1 MKAQTHQTDVKELLA
16 TKAACCVVSCLL
28 SKLYLS
34 YLNDSMSKR
43 EEAETE
49 KIRRKLEESKLL
61 MDIISFSLS
70 VVFLVD

>member
-1 MKAQTHQTDVKELLA
+1 
-16 TKAACCVVSCLL
+16 
-28 SKLYLS
+28 
-34 YLNDSMSKR
+34 MSKR